1 MKINLIHPLKFTCL
15 SALCL
20 MASCEPTVKNETV
33 SIEVKNNLDFPRN
46 EVVGVHIRDLS
57 GVLKNTDEKHL
68 RLKKV
73 GAQDYLRT
81 QWVDNDQDGSN
92 DELLFQ
98 AEVAANGSSE
108 FTILIDSIKVPE
120 ESDVIAYSR
129 LVPERTDDYTWEN
142 DKVAFR
148 TYGPTGE
155 KEALAGVSG
164 STLSSGIDLWLKR
177 TDKAIINK
185 WYKAHETKPGAYHK
199 DRGEG
204 YDPYHVGGS
213 RGTGGIGVWE
223 NDSLLVSN
231 NFTASRTL
239 ADGPLRTVF
248 ELDYAPW
255 SPYGIKETKRVTLDL
270 GSNFSKFEIGL
281 SSDKEVPNY
290 TVGITLHKN
299 EGEGAINKE
308 EGWFRH
314 WETIDSSKVGEGIV
328 LDPTIVQNAIIYK
341 SDAVDQ
347 SNLLIITKPQEKLTY
362 YAGFAWD
369 KSGQVSSL
377 EDWENILKQQSQVL
391 SSPLSVSVK
400 KSK

>member
-1 MKINLIHPLKFTCL
+1 MKSNLSIPLKLAQL

-20 MASCEPTVKNETV
+20 MVACEPVAKSETV
-33 SIEVKNNLDFPRN
+33 SVAVKNNLDFPRN
-46 EVVGVHIRDLS
+46 EIVGVHIQDLS
-57 GVLKNTDEKHL
+57 GVLKNNGENHL
-68 RLKKV
+68 RVKKV
-73 GAQDYLRT
+73 GSQEYLRT
-81 QWVDNDQDGSN
+81 QWMDNDQDGTN

-98 AEVAANGSSE
+98 ADIAANASSE
-108 FTILIDSIKVPE
+108 YVILVDSTKAPE
-120 ESDVIAYSR
+120 ESEVIAYSR

-155 KEALAGVSG
+155 KEALAGVPG

-177 TDKAIINK
+177 TNKAIINK
-185 WYKAHETKPGAYHK
+185 WYKAHEANPGAYHK

-213 RGTGGIGVWE
+213 RGTGGIGIWE

-255 SPYGIKETKRVTLDL
+255 SAYGVKETKRITLDL
-270 GSNFSKFEIGL
+270 GSNFSKFDISL
-281 SSDKEVPNY
+281 SSEKEVPNY

-299 EGEGAINKE
+299 EGDAAINKE

-314 WETIDSSKVGEGIV
+314 WETIDSSKVGEGVVVDPKIV
-328 LDPTIVQNAIIYK
+328 KDAIAYK
-341 SDAVDQ
+341 SDVTDQ
-347 SNLLIITKPQEKLTY
+347 SNLFIVTKPQEKLSY
-362 YAGFAWD
+362 YAGFAWQ
-369 KSGQVSSL
+369 KSGQVSSVN
-377 EDWENILKQQSQVL
+377 DWEILLKQQAQIL
-391 SSPLSVSVK
+391 SNPLAVTIQE
-400 KSK
+400 SK

>member
-1 MKINLIHPLKFTCL
+1 MKSNLSIPLKLAQL

-20 MASCEPTVKNETV
+20 IVACEPVAKSETV
-33 SIEVKNNLDFPRN
+33 SVAVKNNLDFPRN
-46 EVVGVHIRDLS
+46 EIVGVHIEDLS
-57 GVLKNTDEKHL
+57 GVLENNEEKHL
-68 RLKKV
+68 RV
-73 GAQDYLRT
+73 QEIGAQDYLRT
-81 QWVDNDQDGSN
+81 QWIDNDQDGTN

-98 AEVAANGSSE
+98 ANVAANASSE
-108 FTILIDSIKVPE
+108 YLILVDSTKAPE

-155 KEALAGVSG
+155 KEALAGVPG

-185 WYKAHETKPGAYHK
+185 WYKAHEANPGAYHK

-255 SPYGIKETKRVTLDL
+255 SPYGVKETKRVTLDL
-270 GSNFSKFEIGL
+270 GSNFSKFDISL
-281 SSDKEVPNY
+281 SSEKEVPNY

-299 EGEGAINKE
+299 EGDAAINKE

>member
-1 MKINLIHPLKFTCL
+1 MKSNLSIPLKLAQL

-20 MASCEPTVKNETV
+20 MAACEPAAKSETV
-33 SIEVKNNLDFPRN
+33 SVAVKNNLDFPRN
-46 EVVGVHIRDLS
+46 EIVGVHIEDLS
-57 GVLKNTDEKHL
+57 GVLENNEEKHL
-68 RLKKV
+68 RVQEV
-73 GAQDYLRT
+73 GTQDYLRT
-81 QWVDNDQDGSN
+81 QWIDNDQDGTN

-98 AEVAANGSSE
+98 ANVAANASSE
-108 FTILIDSIKVPE
+108 YLILVDSTKAPE

-155 KEALAGVSG
+155 KEALAGVPG

-177 TDKAIINK
+177 TDKAVINN
-185 WYKAHETKPGAYHK
+185 WYKAHEAKPGAYHK

-213 RGTGGIGVWE
+213 RGTGGIGIWE

-231 NFTASRTL
+231 NFTVSRTL

-255 SPYGIKETKRVTLDL
+255 SAYGVKETKRITLDL
-270 GSNFSKFEIGL
+270 GSNFSKFDISL
-281 SSDKEVPNY
+281 SSEKEVPNY

-299 EGEGAINKE
+299 EGDAAINKE

-314 WETIDSSKVGEGIV
+314 WETIDSSKVGEGVVVDPNIV
-328 LDPTIVQNAIIYK
+328 KDAIAYK
-341 SDAVDQ
+341 SDVTDQ
-347 SNLLIITKPQEKLTY
+347 SNLLIVTKPQEKLSY

-369 KSGQVSSL
+369 KSGQVSSVD
-377 EDWENILKQQSQVL
+377 DWETLLKQQTQIL
-391 SSPLSVSVK
+391 SSPLAVTIQE
-400 KSK
+400 SK

>member
-1 MKINLIHPLKFTCL
+1 MKSNLSIPLKLAQL

-20 MASCEPTVKNETV
+20 IVACEPVAKSETV
-33 SIEVKNNLDFPRN
+33 SVAVKNNLDFPRN
-46 EVVGVHIRDLS
+46 EIVGVHIEDLS
-57 GVLKNTDEKHL
+57 GVLENNEEKHL
-68 RLKKV
+68 RVQEV
-73 GAQDYLRT
+73 GTQEYLRM
-81 QWVDNDQDGSN
+81 QWMDNDQDGSN

-108 FTILIDSIKVPE
+108 FLILIDSTKAAE

-155 KEALAGVSG
+155 KEALAGVPG

-185 WYKAHETKPGAYHK
+185 WYKAHEANPGAYHK

-213 RGTGGIGVWE
+213 RGTGGIGIWE

-255 SPYGIKETKRVTLDL
+255 SAYGVKETKRITLDL
-270 GSNFSKFEIGL
+270 GSNFSKFDISL
-281 SSDKEVPNY
+281 SSEKEVPNY

-299 EGEGAINKE
+299 EGDAAINKE
-308 EGWFRH
+308 EGRFRH
-314 WETIDSSKVGEGIV
+314 WETIDSTKVGEGIV
-328 LDPTIVQNAIIYK
+328 LDPKVIEEAMAYK
-341 SDAVDQ
+341 SDVMDQ
-347 SNLLIITKPQEKLTY
+347 SNLLIVTKPQEKLTY